1 MLIPFYFPPGQSH
14 RPFAS
19 GLGGG
24 GREREKEV
32 KWKDSRKMLFQ
43 DEGCSV

>member
-19 GLGGG
+19 GRGGG
-24 GREREKEV
+24 EREKEV